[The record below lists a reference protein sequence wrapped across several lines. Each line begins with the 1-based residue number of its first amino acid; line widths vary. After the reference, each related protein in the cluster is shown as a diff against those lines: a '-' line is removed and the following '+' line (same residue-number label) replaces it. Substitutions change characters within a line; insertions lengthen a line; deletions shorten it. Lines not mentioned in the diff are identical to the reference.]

1 MGDKDKGGRKKT
13 ATKRCNYTGRKDLR
27 PGSTMG
33 NRGVVQKGKKD
44 ILTVKITLSNKED
57 YLTVF

>member
-1 MGDKDKGGRKKT
+1 
-13 ATKRCNYTGRKDLR
+13 
-27 PGSTMG
+27 MG